1 MDMEKHPADPA
12 AAAAPAAPATVP
24 AAPVA
29 PAAPAVT
36 PPAPAAPVAGG
47 LRASDADRDRI
58 AQILSDALA
67 EGRLT
72 PDEHSE
78 RLDSL
83 YTLKTVA
90 ELDVLVRDL
99 PAPGGSPAASAY
111 APGTAGRAPAGPAGL
126 PGNAETVVAVCSSSA
141 RKGRWRPAAQTRAVS
156 VMGDITIDLTEA
168 VFEQQVTE
176 INVACVLGNV
186 EVLVPENVTLRGHGS
201 GVLGN
206 FEVHGEGRPGTDP
219 NAPVVII
226 RGFALLGNIEAR
238 PKFGSRLVDLAHK
251 LHKRLQG

>member
-12 AAAAPAAPATVP
+12 AAPAAAAAT
-24 AAPVA
+24 PVA
-29 PAAPAVT
+29 PVTPVTPAV
-36 PPAPAAPVAGG
+36 PAVPAAGG

-58 AQILSDALA
+58 AQVLSDALA

-78 RLDSL
+78 RLDAL
-83 YTLKTVA
+83 YELKTVA
-90 ELDVLVRDL
+90 ELDLLVRDL
-99 PAPGGSPAASAY
+99 PSPGGP
-111 APGTAGRAPAGPAGL
+111 TAGPAHA
-126 PGNAETVVAVCSSSA
+126 PGPAGAAGMSGAPGVPGAAETVVAVCSSSA

-206 FEVHGEGRPGTDP
+206 FEVRGEGRPGTDP

-238 PKFGSRLVDLAHK
+238 PKLGSRLVDLAHK
-251 LHKRLQG
+251 LHKRLHG

>member
-1 MDMEKHPADPA
+1 MDLEKHPAAPA
-12 AAAAPAAPATVP
+12 AAAAPAPAE
-24 AAPVA
+24 
-29 PAAPAVT
+29 
-36 PPAPAAPVAGG
+36 

-72 PDEHSE
+72 AEEHSE

-83 YTLKTVA
+83 YALKTVG
-90 ELDVLVRDL
+90 ELDTLVRDL
-99 PAPGGSPAASAY
+99 PAAPGAPAPSPAAQ
-111 APGTAGRAPAGPAGL
+111 APVGASAGPE
-126 PGNAETVVAVCSSSA
+126 ETVVAVCSSSA
-141 RKGRWRPAAQTRAVS
+141 RRGRWRPGPRTRAVS

-176 INVACVLGNV
+176 INVTCVLGNV
-186 EVLVPENVTLRGHGS
+186 EVLVPENVTLRGYGS

-206 FEVHGEGRPGTDP
+206 FEVRGEGGATDP
-219 NAPVVII
+219 QAPVVIV

-238 PKFGSRLVDLAHK
+238 PKLGARLVDLALK
-251 LHKRLQG
+251 LRKRLEG